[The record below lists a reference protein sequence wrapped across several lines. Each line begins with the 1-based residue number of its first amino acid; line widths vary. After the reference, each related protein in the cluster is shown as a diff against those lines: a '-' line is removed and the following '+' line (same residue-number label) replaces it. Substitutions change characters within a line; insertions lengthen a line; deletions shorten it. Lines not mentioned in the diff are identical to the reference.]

1 MDEYS
6 LLTSEIE
13 RNCGKDLES
22 SICSASQTWEE
33 FSLTSED
40 EEFSLVS
47 SDNEELSPNELM
59 DENDPAKHNDGPGC
73 SFVADEPL
81 SDYQARRSD
90 NDLRA
95 KPNRTDHPTTVVPL
109 ESEETSSSDSSISS
123 HTRGSRPSDK
133 EIKQSRKKDKGMYRE
148 MLVLALSFER
158 I

>member
-22 SICSASQTWEE
+22 SICSTSQTWEE

-40 EEFSLVS
+40 EESSLVS
-47 SDNEELSPNELM
+47 SDNEELNPSELM
-59 DENDPAKHNDGPGC
+59 DENDPAKHNDGPSC

-95 KPNRTDHPTTVVPL
+95 KPNRTDHPKIAVSAPAL
-109 ESEETSSSDSSISS
+109 EALASSS
-123 HTRGSRPSDK
+123 PSDK

-148 MLVLALSFER
+148 MLVLVSFER